1 MGRLALTGTAG
12 AGRQEAAGWTSLS
25 ITRIEDLSDAVL
37 GAGLEAMQMS
47 RAPVTG
53 SLAFAMHDGVVYSSG
68 AIGGR
73 VALRGPLSSSQLTI
87 GIGLTIASG
96 SRHWLSEVATGDC
109 GIFLPGDDHDA
120 FYAPGSLYATAT
132 LSAERL
138 DELAEQAGLVLDPRV
153 LGGTGIYAQRLPERT
168 LAGLRS
174 AFERVHAGRAAEA
187 SKAARVGTRLLDAIV
202 AQFGRPP
209 RPRIGVSDPRGLGRI
224 VARARAYALE
234 NLERPITVEAMVAA
248 ASTSRRTLHRAFN
261 AVLDETPQSYV
272 RKVRLHRI
280 RRELATSAE
289 VACTVSIAANRW
301 GVSELGRLSGW
312 YRDLFGELP
321 SKTLRQARGPFE
333 AAWNVPRLAQSAQSG
348 QGRAT

>member
-1 MGRLALTGTAG
+1 MIGERKGQ
-12 AGRQEAAGWTSLS
+12 RAAGTHVS
-25 ITRIEDLSDAVL
+25 IARIEDLSDAVL

-53 SLAFAMHDGVVYSSG
+53 SLAFAAHDGIIYSSG
-68 AIGGR
+68 VIGGR
-73 VALRGPLSSSQLTI
+73 VALRGPLSETMVTF
-87 GIGLTIASG
+87 GIGLRIAPG
-96 SRHWLSEVATGDC
+96 SRHWLSEVVTGDC
-109 GIFLPGDDHDA
+109 GIFLPGDEHDA

-138 DELAEQAGLVLDPRV
+138 DELAEQASLVLDPRA
-153 LGGTGIYAQRLPERT
+153 LGGTGIYAQRLPECT
-168 LAGLRS
+168 LVGLRS
-174 AFERVHAGRAAEA
+174 AFEWVHAGRAAEA
-187 SKAARVGTRLLDAIV
+187 SNAARVGTRLLDAIV

-224 VARARAYALE
+224 VARARAHVLE

-280 RRELATSAE
+280 RRELASDAE

-301 GVSELGRLSGW
+301 GVGELGRLSGW

-321 SKTLRQARGPFE
+321 STTLRRARAPFDG
-333 AAWNVPRLAQSAQSG
+333 AA
-348 QGRAT
+348 